1 MRSVFGKD
9 RHWSCEKRDS
19 ILDGATGGDE
29 AASLPIS
36 PSDYRAPR
44 RQRQQTIVHRQGAGG
59 MIWVEVASVGR
70 SIVMVVRGI
79 KPIKS
84 VNLLDNEYT
93 GVSDVVKS
101 AGESF
106 LSHCDM

>member
-1 MRSVFGKD
+1 
-9 RHWSCEKRDS
+9 
-19 ILDGATGGDE
+19 
-29 AASLPIS
+29 
-36 PSDYRAPR
+36 
-44 RQRQQTIVHRQGAGG
+44 
-59 MIWVEVASVGR
+59 VGR